1 VWLVIE
7 TTCTRLTKP
16 NYMQIDEHIQSSVV
30 HKVKLGNLN
39 GKQSPQ
45 EVSGAYPQQVCEIW
59 RTSE

>member
-30 HKVKLGNLN
+30 HKVKL
-39 GKQSPQ
+39 
-45 EVSGAYPQQVCEIW
+45 
-59 RTSE
+59 